1 MATHFQ
7 LNLNRARGWRFWQ
20 KAIRRRPKRLR
31 LVESLPLGERR
42 FVAVINVDGRDFLV
56 GAAPQSVQLLT
67 ELINEEEMAGAML
80 ASRNV
85 Q

>member
-7 LNLNRARGWRFWQ
+7 LNLNRARSWRFWQ
-20 KAIRRRPKRLR
+20 KATRRRQKRLR

-56 GAAPQSVQLLT
+56 GAAPQSVALLT